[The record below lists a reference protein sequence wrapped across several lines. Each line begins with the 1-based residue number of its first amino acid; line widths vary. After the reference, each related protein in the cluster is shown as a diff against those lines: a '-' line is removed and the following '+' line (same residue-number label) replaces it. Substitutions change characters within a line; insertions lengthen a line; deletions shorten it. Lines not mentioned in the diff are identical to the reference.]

1 MTRSLQTVILAAQA
15 LPDAPRGAEVPDWV
29 HLVPKGAFAA
39 RDGRGPWR
47 YDDAAG
53 VIRESFAARARIHI
67 DLNHSTDT
75 AAKVGMDA
83 PAVGYVTE
91 MEERADGIWG
101 RVDWTRRGHEL
112 LSDRAYWGISPV
124 IQFDKK
130 SRRVRAIARAALT
143 NDPAVTTLSPLST
156 KENAMFLSKVAEM
169 LGLDPEAGE
178 DDILAAL
185 KKRLSEAKDGDEAP
199 LAALSQI
206 GEAMGLEGDDLSLSQ
221 LVSTARGLRAAGGEQ
236 SEALAALQSQVSE
249 MRAAEKR
256 RAAEAFVEAAIRDK
270 RAGVA
275 AERETYVAL
284 HMENAAR
291 AEKLVAALPKLG
303 PTQTAGTPP
312 ETTDTAALSAEQEQ
326 IAAMLGIEPEKYRAQ
341 LAADAKAQEAL

>member
-1 MTRSLQTVILAAQA
+1 MTRPLQTAILAAQA
-15 LPDAPRGAEVPDWV
+15 LPDAPDGAQVPDWV
-29 HLVPKGAFAA
+29 HLVPSGAFSA

-47 YDDAAG
+47 YDDAAR
-53 VIRESFAARARIHI
+53 VIAESFAARARIHV

-75 AAKVGMDA
+75 AAKMGLDA

-91 MEERADGIWG
+91 MEERESGIWA
-101 RVDWTRRGHEL
+101 RVDWTARGREL
-112 LSDRAYWGISPV
+112 LADRAYWGISPV

-143 NDPAVTTLSPLST
+143 NDPAVANLSPLST

-185 KKRLSEAKDGDEAP
+185 EKRLADPDDAAP
-199 LAALSQI
+199 LAALSRI
-206 GEAMGLEGDDLSLSQ
+206 GAAMGLEGDDLSLGE
-221 LVSTARGLRAAGGEQ
+221 LVSAARGLRAAGGEQ
-236 SEALAALQSQVSE
+236 GEALAALQTEVAELRS
-249 MRAAEKR
+249 AEKR
-256 RAAEAFVEAAIRDK
+256 RAASAFVEAAIRDR

-284 HMENAAR
+284 HMENPGR

-303 PTQTAGTPP
+303 
-312 ETTDTAALSAEQEQ
+312 ETHTGGPAPDPDVSGALGADHTRLAE
-326 IAAMLGIEPEKYRAQ
+326 MLGIDPEKYKAR
-341 LAADAKAQEAL
+341 LDADAKAQEAL